1 MFNLTKG
8 KKMSITKKHFKAV
21 AEIID
26 SHNFNYLNEPEDIFP
41 AFKHAYEREDSKP
54 TLIIEYGEYYG
65 TK

>member
-1 MFNLTKG
+1 MFFYLEAINNSKLQ
-8 KKMSITKKHFKAV
+8 
-21 AEIID
+21 
-26 SHNFNYLNEPEDIFP
+26 LNEPEDIFP